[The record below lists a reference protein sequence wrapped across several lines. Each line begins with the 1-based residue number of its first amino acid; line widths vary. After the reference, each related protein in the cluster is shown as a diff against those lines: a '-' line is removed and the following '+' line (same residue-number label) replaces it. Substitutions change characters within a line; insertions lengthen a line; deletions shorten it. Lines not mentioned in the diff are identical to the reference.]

1 MADKTA
7 NIDYLCVIRENNGKT
22 TFETIDI
29 PVSTDLVTKLEGL
42 TKNANATVLDMQAQ
56 MNLAFNENQRR
67 AINYVSPYSY
77 GNSYINIT
85 YYPAILSFAGYKE
98 KLTAHKDSLREKFSS
113 KNQIL
118 QEKDLAK
125 YQAELDDYLEREMSQ
140 YTDDLKCDYLQVAK
154 RYIRAFNY
162 SQTLCH
168 AKERGDLRMFS
179 TDTLGWSNFTYQVTD
194 EIIITLGTNFG
205 YGKAS
210 YFRLGLS
217 YKGIDI
223 LPYSYMVKYYYA
235 NSRDLLRYTRLY
247 DVAHDSW
254 NLAFSFVEKAANLA
268 SESAEE
274 FVRHWILNEVE
285 DMVHRLHGVLEN
297 PDDYIQDILNKTGE
311 KADCDYFTV
320 RNMYS
325 NEKRRYGVFPEEMT
339 MAIRSEKLTGA
350 LDFLVNLSALS
361 ATLPEIEAYIAE
373 IKEMAVAIIP
383 ELDEMVKKITV
394 KVALQQEEKAHLE
407 VKLADLKNKLEPHE
421 IKVNELYE
429 NRKEEEKRFH
439 RRYYEIQ
446 YGKSHKEYVEMK
458 EEESNTSEIIAK
470 LAEEIVLRSSFR
482 DNLQECRTRVSDAS
496 LIVADSIEA

>member
-1 MADKTA
+1 
-7 NIDYLCVIRENNGKT
+7 
-22 TFETIDI
+22 
-29 PVSTDLVTKLEGL
+29 
-42 TKNANATVLDMQAQ
+42 
-56 MNLAFNENQRR
+56 
-67 AINYVSPYSY
+67 
-77 GNSYINIT
+77 
-85 YYPAILSFAGYKE
+85 
-98 KLTAHKDSLREKFSS
+98 
-113 KNQIL
+113 
-118 QEKDLAK
+118 
-125 YQAELDDYLEREMSQ
+125 
-140 YTDDLKCDYLQVAK
+140 
-154 RYIRAFNY
+154 
-162 SQTLCH
+162 
-168 AKERGDLRMFS
+168 MFS

-235 NSRDLLRYTRLY
+235 NRRDLLRYTRLY

-254 NLAFSFVEKAANLA
+254 NLAFSFVEKAANMA

-350 LDFLVNLSALS
+350 LDFLGNLSALS

-383 ELDEMVKKITV
+383 ELDEMVKKLGLTSIIVADAGLGTINYVVLTV
-394 KVALQQEEKAHLE
+394 NYMRDKGLPVAGIIYNHCHKGSAFEDDNIFMCTHLTG
-407 VKLADLKNKLEPHE
+407 VPE
-421 IKVNELYE
+421 I
-429 NRKEEEKRFH
+429 
-439 RRYYEIQ
+439 
-446 YGKSHKEYVEMK
+446 
-458 EEESNTSEIIAK
+458 A
-470 LAEEIVLRSSFR
+470 
-482 DNLQECRTRVSDAS
+482 RVSDGDTS
-496 LIVADSIEA
+496 LDCDAAKLMELYRE

>member
-1 MADKTA
+1 
-7 NIDYLCVIRENNGKT
+7 
-22 TFETIDI
+22 
-29 PVSTDLVTKLEGL
+29 
-42 TKNANATVLDMQAQ
+42 MQAQ

-67 AINYVSPYSY
+67 DINYVSPYSY
-77 GNSYINIT
+77 WDSYINIT
-85 YYPAILSFAGYKE
+85 YYPAILSFAKYNE
-98 KLTAHKDSLREKFSS
+98 KLAAHKDSLREEFLR
-113 KNQIL
+113 KNQTL
-118 QEKDLAK
+118 QKIDPRK
-125 YQAELDDYLEREMSQ
+125 YQAELDDYLDREMSQ
-140 YTDDLKCDYLQVAK
+140 YTDGLKRDYLRVAK
-154 RYIRAFNY
+154 RYISAFNY
-162 SQTLCH
+162 SQTLSH

-235 NSRDLLRYTRLY
+235 NRRDLLRYTRLY

-254 NLAFSFVEKAANLA
+254 NLAFSFVEKAANMA

-350 LDFLVNLSALS
+350 LDFLGNLSALS

-421 IKVNELYE
+421 IKINELYE

-446 YGKSHKEYVEMK
+446 YARAIRNMW
-458 EEESNTSEIIAK
+458 
-470 LAEEIVLRSSFR
+470 R
-482 DNLQECRTRVSDAS
+482 
-496 LIVADSIEA
+496 